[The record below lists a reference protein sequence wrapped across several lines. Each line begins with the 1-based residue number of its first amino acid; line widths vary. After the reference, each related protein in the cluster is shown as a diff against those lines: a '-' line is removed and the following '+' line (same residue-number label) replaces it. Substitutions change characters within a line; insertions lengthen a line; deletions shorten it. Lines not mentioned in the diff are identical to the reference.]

1 MTRHGTHQGAPRVAI
16 ATDPPDRHAE
26 ELASALGSLGARPVP
41 FSLSACRFDT
51 ESASGL
57 SVPGFEEGGPDAVFV
72 RSVSGGSFEAVTCR
86 LGVLHALGALGVPV
100 WNPAR
105 AIERCVD
112 KSTTSFLLARAGL
125 PTPRAWAAEGRAAA
139 EAVVAREKEAF
150 VLKPLFGS
158 QGHGLRRVE
167 RIADLPDP
175 GEVGDVYYLQ
185 RWVPPYGTDFQDHR
199 VLVCAGH
206 VLAAMTRRGTGWVTN
221 IHQGASP
228 EPLEPDAEMVG
239 LALRAAACV
248 GAAYAGVDLMRGP
261 DGALL
266 VIEVNSMP
274 AWAGLQ
280 SVTHVPI
287 ARRLAEA
294 VLRSAQGQA

>member
-1 MTRHGTHQGAPRVAI
+1 M
-16 ATDPPDRHAE
+16 
-26 ELASALGSLGARPVP
+26 
-41 FSLSACRFDT
+41 
-51 ESASGL
+51 
-57 SVPGFEEGGPDAVFV
+57 
-72 RSVSGGSFEAVTCR
+72 
-86 LGVLHALGALGVPV
+86 
-100 WNPAR
+100 
-105 AIERCVD
+105 
-112 KSTTSFLLARAGL
+112 
-125 PTPRAWAAEGRAAA
+125 EGRAAA
-139 EAVVAREKEAF
+139 EAVLARESGSF

-167 RIADLPDP
+167 GIGDLPDP
-175 GEVGDVYYLQ
+175 AEVGDVYYLQ
-185 RWVPPYGTDFQDHR
+185 RWVPPHGTGFQDHR

-221 IHQGASP
+221 IRQGALP
-228 EPLEPDAEMVG
+228 EPLEPDAEMVS

-294 VLRSAQGQA
+294 VLHSAQCRRAS